1 LDAFK
6 QASEIEGQMPRFY
19 FHVQNSH
26 DFVRDEEGID
36 LADEAAARAM
46 AMDSIRSMIAEEVRK
61 GVIDLDGF
69 IEVLDHGAVQLT
81 KIDFP
86 EAFTIRFPA
95 DNARE

>member
-1 LDAFK
+1 MLT
-6 QASEIEGQMPRFY
+6 SRLRL
-19 FHVQNSH
+19 HNSH

-95 DNARE
+95 DNAKE